1 MTTNIRE
8 KEIALDHVNSAC
20 FTSTILGSILRDF
33 VNEIQILSY
42 TSRLMLKIQKNVM
55 HDSTKLIEL
64 KQSSNEVF
72 EGRLLHVFLD
82 NVRLPN
88 GSNSTRE
95 WIKHPGASAV
105 LPVFENGDVMMVQQ
119 FRYPVQQI
127 FHEVPA
133 GTKGRKWS

>member
-1 MTTNIRE
+1 
-8 KEIALDHVNSAC
+8 
-20 FTSTILGSILRDF
+20 
-33 VNEIQILSY
+33 
-42 TSRLMLKIQKNVM
+42 M